1 MNHVEKI
8 YHSVPQTCPPFC
20 NLSLSIKHRVG
31 LYMECAIFSC
41 DCTLLHAY
49 TLTTLVDC
57 KQGNSS
63 TTSQTN
69 GPCSPVIH
77 WHRLV
82 KVVSMSCFTTAW
94 SCLCLP
100 FFHSDF
106 RLATACR
113 YSSSVISSL
122 SFCCSLGSCLRRFE
136 GGCWHPCFEADGGF
150 LFSSS
155 PGRSLRKFLN
165 AVLSDSFHD
174 PYGMDRCLVTYILYL
189 VTIEQ
194 LGGELLASF
203 PGPAQLFVACSTGK
217 WGGPGIFSHV
227 NMT

>member
-1 MNHVEKI
+1 MRGIKI
-8 YHSVPQTCPPFC
+8 PVQDFAVKMQGGLSTREVYLRKYCSVLRPLQVWQISAQYTRRPSLLAYLHS
-20 NLSLSIKHRVG
+20 
-31 LYMECAIFSC
+31 
-41 DCTLLHAY
+41 LHKI

-69 GPCSPVIH
+69 GPFAPVIH
-77 WHRLV
+77 WRRLV

-94 SCLCLP
+94 SHLCLP

-106 RLATACR
+106 GLATAFW

-136 GGCWHPCFEADGGF
+136 GGCWQPCFEADGGF

-155 PGRSLRKFLN
+155 SGQFLRKFLN

-174 PYGMDRCLVTYILYL
+174 PYGVDRCLVIYL
-189 VTIEQ
+189 VTTEQ
-194 LGGELLASF
+194 LVGNS
-203 PGPAQLFVACSTGK
+203 
-217 WGGPGIFSHV
+217 
-227 NMT
+227 

>member
-1 MNHVEKI
+1 MLWAVCVQSRHFNCRQPSGLNVLTSGQVFFGGRGLMRGIKI
-8 YHSVPQTCPPFC
+8 PVQDFALKMQGGGGGLSTREVYLRKYSVLRPLQVWQISAQYTCRPSLLAYLHS
-20 NLSLSIKHRVG
+20 
-31 LYMECAIFSC
+31 
-41 DCTLLHAY
+41 LHKI

-77 WHRLV
+77 WRRLV

-94 SCLCLP
+94 SRLCLP

-113 YSSSVISSL
+113 YSSSVISPL

-136 GGCWHPCFEADGGF
+136 GGC
-150 LFSSS
+150 
-155 PGRSLRKFLN
+155 
-165 AVLSDSFHD
+165 
-174 PYGMDRCLVTYILYL
+174 
-189 VTIEQ
+189 
-194 LGGELLASF
+194 
-203 PGPAQLFVACSTGK
+203 
-217 WGGPGIFSHV
+217 
-227 NMT
+227 